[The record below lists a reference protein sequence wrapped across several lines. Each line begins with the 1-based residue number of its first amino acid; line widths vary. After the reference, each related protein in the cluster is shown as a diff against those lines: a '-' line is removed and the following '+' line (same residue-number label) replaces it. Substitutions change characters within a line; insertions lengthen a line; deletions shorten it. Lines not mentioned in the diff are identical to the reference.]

1 VQIIELALQLDE
13 VLPMDQVLDPVM
25 MMAFLT
31 VRQVFNYPLA
41 LQQLDDLSQAVLQAF
56 LRFLYF
62 YFGHRR
68 TPLPAEEH
76 AGRINQSVHD
86 C

>member
-1 VQIIELALQLDE
+1 V
-13 VLPMDQVLDPVM
+13 DQVLDQVVM
-25 MMAFLT
+25 RAFLAM
-31 VRQVFNYPLA
+31 RQVFDHPLA
-41 LQQLDDLSQAVLQAF
+41 MQQLNDLSKAILKAF

-68 TPLPAEEH
+68 TPLPAVEH

-86 C
+86 W